1 MFKVVPGE
9 EPPSAAAVINVVSI
23 VNEPAVPRRIVAG
36 EAVELLYVERVVV
49 LLEYA
54 ALRIGIAVSFTR
66 FAELPRDVVFCKG
79 VVPPEHAQTRSALD
93 GNIVAG
99 ERAVAHVGHAV
110 AVERHIAI
118 ALVRAILPSFPVL
131 TVVFTGSFKVDSGD
145 TEGYRIRVDP
155 AGQRYRSILHAR
167 VLTLAHALNLHPE
180 LNTVYPP
187 VLDSDLAAIG
197 VLVCIRQIGGDRVH
211 VGFCLCVFFLEFF
224 DFCFQC
230 CVDRFD

>member
-36 EAVELLYVERVVV
+36 EAVELLHVERVVV
-49 LLEYA
+49 VLEYA

-93 GNIVAG
+93 GDVVAG

-110 AVERHIAI
+110 AVERHVGITFV
-118 ALVRAILPSFPVL
+118 LAILRPVC
-131 TVVFTGSFKVDSGD
+131 FAFACSNKVDSGD
-145 TEGYRIRVDP
+145 AEGYRIRVDP
-155 AGQRYRSILHAR
+155 AGQCYRNILHAL
-167 VLTLAHALNLHPE
+167 VLAHTHNLHPE
-180 LNTVYPP
+180 FDTVYLP
-187 VLDSDLAAIG
+187 VLNPDLAAIG
-197 VLVCIRQIGGDRVH
+197 GWVCIRQIGGDRVH
-211 VGFCLCVFFLEFF
+211 VGF
-224 DFCFQC
+224 
-230 CVDRFD
+230 

>member
-1 MFKVVPGE
+1 MAKEVPGK

-36 EAVELLYVERVVV
+36 EAVEVLHVERVVV

-79 VVPPEHAQTRSALD
+79 VVPPEHALTRSALD

-99 ERAVAHVGHAV
+99 ECAVAQVGLAV
-110 AVERHIAI
+110 AVERHVELAR
-118 ALVRAILPSFPVL
+118 VRAVFRPSLIF
-131 TVVFTGSFKVDSGD
+131 FTGSFEVDPGD

-155 AGQRYRSILHAR
+155 AGQRYRNLLHAL
-167 VLTLAHALNLHPE
+167 VLAHTHNLHPE

-197 VLVCIRQIGGDRVH
+197 VWFCIRQIGGDRVH
-211 VGFCLCVFFLEFF
+211 VSF
-224 DFCFQC
+224 
-230 CVDRFD
+230 

>member
-23 VNEPAVPRRIVAG
+23 VNELAVPRRIPAG
-36 EAVELLYVERVVV
+36 EAVEVLHVERVVV

-54 ALRIGIAVSFTR
+54 ALRVGIAVAFTR

-99 ERAVAHVGHAV
+99 ECAVAQVGLAV
-110 AVERHIAI
+110 AVERHVEL
-118 ALVRAILPSFPVL
+118 ALIRTILPSFLVL
-131 TVVFTGSFKVDSGD
+131 TVLVSTGSDKVDSGG

-155 AGQRYRSILHAR
+155 AEQRRRIIPHASNLYPNTDT
-167 VLTLAHALNLHPE
+167 VFLN
-180 LNTVYPP
+180 VRD
-187 VLDSDLAAIG
+187 LDPAAISVFLCLPCFRQKDG
-197 VLVCIRQIGGDRVH
+197 DIVFAGLCNLVD
-211 VGFCLCVFFLEFF
+211 L
-224 DFCFQC
+224 
-230 CVDRFD
+230 

>member
-36 EAVELLYVERVVV
+36 EAVEVLHVERVVV

-54 ALRIGIAVSFTR
+54 ALRVGIAVAFTR

-110 AVERHIAI
+110 AVERHVGITF
-118 ALVRAILPSFPVL
+118 VRAILRPVC
-131 TVVFTGSFKVDSGD
+131 FAFSCSNKVDSGD
-145 TEGYRIRVDP
+145 AEGYRIRVDP
-155 AGQRYRSILHAR
+155 AGQCYRSVLHAL
-167 VLTLAHALNLHPE
+167 VAHALDLHPE
-180 LNTVYPP
+180 LNTVYLR
-187 VLDSDLAAIG
+187 VWNLDPAAIG
-197 VLVCIRQIGGDRVH
+197 VWFCIRQIGGDRVH
-211 VGFCLCVFFLEFF
+211 VGF
-224 DFCFQC
+224 
-230 CVDRFD
+230 